1 MDVLTLK
8 NNVYKIENWM
18 RWQVIIKKKISD
30 GVCQTTSARVSE
42 KFTTGMRRVRSA
54 REKTTR

>member
-18 RWQVIIKKKISD
+18 RWQVIIKKKNLWWC
-30 GVCQTTSARVSE
+30 VPNNKRASE
-42 KFTTGMRRVRSA
+42 WEVYNRNEAG
-54 REKTTR
+54 EKCERKNY